1 MRQEHPGREHRDSHT
16 GSGPQHSR
24 AVAVVGMSCRV
35 PGADDL
41 DSFWELLHDGVEAIG
56 DLPEGRWD
64 LANLPDGGEP
74 AGLRRGGF
82 LDGIADFD
90 PGFFDISPREAAAMD
105 PRQRLALELSWVA
118 LEHAQ
123 VVPETLRGGSAAV
136 FLGATGDDYA
146 ALVHGSGEGAVSHH
160 SLAGLS
166 RGAIANRI
174 SYQLGL
180 RGPSLTVDAAQSSSL
195 VAVHLACESLL
206 SGATGLALAGG
217 VHLNLTPA
225 STLAFAR
232 AGALSP
238 DGRCYVFDAR
248 ANGTVRGEGGGIV
261 VLKRLADAVADG
273 DRVHCVLLGSAV
285 NNDGGGAGF
294 TVPDGDAQRALL
306 HDACDRAEVDPGE
319 VRYVE
324 LHGTGT
330 KAGDPVEAAALGTVF
345 GRDRPDALDGPPLAV
360 GSVKTNIGHL
370 DGAAGVVGLIKVA
383 LSLGH
388 RTLPA
393 SLNHSE
399 PPPAIPLERLG
410 IRVNAAT
417 GPWPDGPRLAGVS
430 SFGLGGTNCHVVV
443 AEAPCRAPD
452 EEPAELGEA
461 SHGPDAQNTA
471 PGDGSGVAGSDGGG
485 PFPVPVLVSGRT
497 EGALRAQAER
507 LRARVVA
514 DTDLRPADV
523 GYATVTTRSVLEH
536 RAVVVA
542 ADRGELL
549 AGLAA
554 LAADEPAPNVV
565 DGVAGAAPGVVWMF
579 PGQGPQWAGMARELW
594 ASSAVFAARMEEC
607 ARLLADEVDWSLR
620 EVLDDEAALRRM
632 DVMQPALFAVQVSLA
647 EVWRAVGLSPS
658 AVVGH
663 SQGEITAACAAG
675 MVPLQDAL
683 RLMVERSRII
693 ASELSGHGAMAQL
706 ALPPDEVELTEV
718 AIGAVNGPNATVVSG
733 TVEAVRRTVA
743 DCAARGVRARMVP
756 IDYASHS
763 PQVEA
768 VREQVLRAAGH
779 LTARDTGIAFHS
791 TVTGGRLSAD
801 ALDAEY
807 WYRNLRERVRLEE
820 AVRSLSASGHGVFVE
835 ASPHPVLTV
844 PVQETVGDV
853 PGTVVQGT
861 LRRGEGG
868 LRRLLLSM
876 AELHVNGVALDW
888 RPVFEGTGARA
899 VPLPGYAFQRQ
910 PHWITAGSAA
920 VAPVTA
926 PAPELGP
933 EPEPAAGTPDGAGT
947 DDGTGPS
954 APGER
959 ELRALVRSQAAAV
972 LGHAGPDAVQPDRPF
987 QELGSDSVTA
997 VELSKRLS
1005 RATGLRL
1012 PTTLL
1017 YDHPTPA
1024 ALVRHLHR
1032 ELAGDAADRAEGGGQ
1047 PGSAD
1052 DAVAIVGM
1060 SCRLP
1065 GGVSS
1070 PEELWQLLA
1079 EGVDAVSAFPE
1090 DRGWSPDPAETGQVR
1105 SGGFLSG
1112 AADFDADVFRISPR
1126 EARAMDP
1133 QQRHLLEVSW
1143 EALERAGIDPAALR
1157 GSRTA
1162 VFTGI
1167 SDQGYVPR
1175 LHETSDSFGGYA
1187 LTGGAA
1193 SVASGRVAYA
1203 LGLEGPAVSVDT
1215 ACSSSLVALHL
1226 AARSLRSGE
1235 CGLALAGGVAVMST
1249 PGMFVEFSRQGGL
1262 APDGRCKAF
1271 SAAADGTGWSEG
1283 VGVLVLERLAD
1294 ARANGHRVLAVVRGS
1309 AVNQDGASNGLTA
1322 PNGPSQQAVIRAAL
1336 ASGGLRPAEVDAV
1349 EAHGTGTVLGDPIE
1363 AQALLATYGQQRT
1376 EPLWLG
1382 SVKSNI
1388 GHTQAAAGVT
1398 GVIKMV
1404 LAMRHG
1410 VLPRTLHIQ
1419 EPSPHVDWS
1428 AGSVELLTG
1437 QRPWPTAAD
1446 RPRRAGISSFG
1457 ISGTNAHVVVEQP
1470 PRDTA
1475 PVATGEVSPDPYSP
1489 VPVVVSGASEA
1500 ALRDQADRLRRR
1512 VAADPDLRT
1521 ADVGRAAV
1529 SRTAWQHRAVVVAT
1543 GREALLSGLEAVAQ
1557 GAEAPGTVRG
1567 AAHGTDRPVVFV
1579 FPGQGSQWA
1588 GMAVRLLDEAPVFA
1602 ERFRAC
1608 AAALAEFTDWAPE
1621 DVLRQAPE
1629 APTLERVDVVQ
1640 PVSWAVMVSLA
1651 ALWRSYGVAPAAVV
1665 GHSQGEIAAACVAGA
1680 LSLRDAARVVALR
1693 SQAVAGGLAGFGG
1706 MMALGLS
1713 AEQAAARLEAWDG
1726 RLEVAALNGPAA
1738 TVVAGDPEALE
1749 ELRAACEADG
1759 VRARRIPVD
1768 YASHTSHVERIED
1781 ELARVLAEVRPLP
1794 AQVPLFSTVE
1804 RDWLGE
1810 GRTDAAYWYRNLR
1823 QPVHFRSA
1831 VEALAEQG
1839 YGTFVEVSPHPV
1851 LTSSVQETLE
1861 GRVGA
1866 AAEERVSGSLR
1877 RDEGGLE
1884 RFLTSV
1890 GQLWARGTAVDWSP
1904 LFDGGGAPPV
1914 ELPTYAFQHR
1924 RHWLDAA
1931 ADRPLLD
1938 TAVDLADGSGTV
1950 RTERLSLRTRPWLGD
1965 HRVLGRIVVP
1975 GTALLEMA
1983 LRVGDT
1989 VDELTL
1995 HAPLVVPESGEAE
2008 VQLTAAAPDEAG
2020 QRAVHIR
2027 SRTATDGEGWQL
2039 HATGTVRTTGP
2050 GGTDG
2055 ATLDLTR
2062 WPPESAVPLD
2072 RTGWY
2077 DELAARGLEY
2087 GPLFRN
2093 LRQAW
2098 RDGADLLVDLELSD
2112 EAGPF
2117 GIHPALLDTALHP
2130 LVLEAGAGAAPMVP
2144 FSWTG
2149 VRLVRPGAAR
2159 LHVRISP
2166 HAADRAAL
2174 TAADGSGAEVL
2185 SVGSLTL
2192 RPLDARR
2199 ADPKLYQ
2206 VDWREAAVPDGP
2218 VPARDART
2226 TVLAVPAADG
2236 DVPGAVHRV
2245 AESVLDDVR
2254 TWLEKAEGDDRLVV
2268 VTRRAAAV
2276 EPDTGLDLAA
2286 AAVWGLLR
2294 SAQTE
2299 HPGRIV
2305 LVDSCADGEPAAE
2318 ELDRALALDEPQVAL
2333 HNGRLLVPRLGR
2345 GSVPAADPER
2355 APFASGGTVLITG
2368 GTGGLGAATARH
2380 LVARHGVR
2388 SLLLVSR
2395 SGPAAE
2401 GAEDLVAELTAAG
2414 ADVSVAACDVAD
2426 RAALDEVVASV
2437 PASAPLRAV
2446 VHAAGTLQ
2454 DAALL
2459 SLTPQRLRAVL
2470 AAKVDAAWQLH
2481 EATAGADLSAFVLF
2495 SSVSATVGLP
2505 GQANY
2510 AAGNAFLDALAHHRR
2525 ARGLPAV
2532 SLGWGL
2538 WEQATG
2544 LTAGLSGAD
2553 RERMARLGLRPLPA
2567 DGGLALLDLG
2577 VDADRAHLVPA
2588 WFDLPAL
2595 RGGDPPAMLRALAG
2609 AAPSPGAGRPEEAQS
2624 LRDRLLALPE
2634 HDREVTVRRM
2644 VQAEVASVL
2653 GRSGPGEASAERGFT
2668 DLGFDSLTALELRNR
2683 LGRLTGLTLTA
2694 TVTFDHPSP
2703 SALTRHLLERLAP
2716 REPRPA
2722 TRPAAGS
2729 AAAAQ
2734 PAAGPPAEQPLLTA
2748 LDRLEESVTAVA
2760 DDALRSAVTTRL
2772 WELLAAVGSAQET
2785 AVPVHDH
2792 EVAAASADE
2801 LFALIDDELGRP

>member
-1 MRQEHPGREHRDSHT
+1 M
-16 GSGPQHSR
+16 
-24 AVAVVGMSCRV
+24 
-35 PGADDL
+35 
-41 DSFWELLHDGVEAIG
+41 
-56 DLPEGRWD
+56 
-64 LANLPDGGEP
+64 
-74 AGLRRGGF
+74 
-82 LDGIADFD
+82 
-90 PGFFDISPREAAAMD
+90 
-105 PRQRLALELSWVA
+105 
-118 LEHAQ
+118 
-123 VVPETLRGGSAAV
+123 
-136 FLGATGDDYA
+136 
-146 ALVHGSGEGAVSHH
+146 
-160 SLAGLS
+160 
-166 RGAIANRI
+166 
-174 SYQLGL
+174 
-180 RGPSLTVDAAQSSSL
+180 
-195 VAVHLACESLL
+195 
-206 SGATGLALAGG
+206 
-217 VHLNLTPA
+217 
-225 STLAFAR
+225 
-232 AGALSP
+232 
-238 DGRCYVFDAR
+238 
-248 ANGTVRGEGGGIV
+248 
-261 VLKRLADAVADG
+261 
-273 DRVHCVLLGSAV
+273 
-285 NNDGGGAGF
+285 
-294 TVPDGDAQRALL
+294 
-306 HDACDRAEVDPGE
+306 
-319 VRYVE
+319 
-324 LHGTGT
+324 
-330 KAGDPVEAAALGTVF
+330 
-345 GRDRPDALDGPPLAV
+345 
-360 GSVKTNIGHL
+360 
-370 DGAAGVVGLIKVA
+370 
-383 LSLGH
+383 
-388 RTLPA
+388 
-393 SLNHSE
+393 
-399 PPPAIPLERLG
+399 
-410 IRVNAAT
+410 
-417 GPWPDGPRLAGVS
+417 
-430 SFGLGGTNCHVVV
+430 
-443 AEAPCRAPD
+443 
-452 EEPAELGEA
+452 
-461 SHGPDAQNTA
+461 
-471 PGDGSGVAGSDGGG
+471 
-485 PFPVPVLVSGRT
+485 
-497 EGALRAQAER
+497 
-507 LRARVVA
+507 
-514 DTDLRPADV
+514 
-523 GYATVTTRSVLEH
+523 LEH
-536 RAVVVA
+536 RGVVVA
-542 ADRGELL
+542 ADRAELL
-549 AGLAA
+549 SGLTA
-554 LAADEPAPNVV
+554 LAAGEPASNVV

-594 ASSAVFAARMEEC
+594 ESSAVFAARMDEC

-620 EVLDDEAALRRM
+620 EVLDDETALRRM
-632 DVMQPALFAVQVSLA
+632 DVMQPALFAVQMSLA

-658 AVVGH
+658 AVLGH

-675 MVPLQDAL
+675 MVPLGDAL

-693 ASELSGHGAMAQL
+693 AAELSGHGAMAQL
-706 ALPPDEVELTEV
+706 ALPPEEIDSGEV

-743 DCAARGVRARMVP
+743 DCVARGVRARMVP

-779 LTARDTGIAFHS
+779 LTARDTEVAFHS

-820 AVRSLSASGHGVFVE
+820 AVRSLSAAGHRVFVE

-844 PVQETVGDV
+844 PVQDTVGGV
-853 PGTVVQGT
+853 PGAVVQGT

-888 RPVFEGTGARA
+888 RPVFEGTGART

-910 PHWITAGSAA
+910 PHWISTGSAA
-920 VAPVTA
+920 VAPA
-926 PAPELGP
+926 PPPAPEPRP
-933 EPEPAAGTPDGAGT
+933 EPEPEPVADT
-947 DDGTGPS
+947 DADTDTGPS
-954 APGER
+954 APSDR
-959 ELRALVRSQAAAV
+959 ELRDLVRSQAAAV
-972 LGHAGPDAVQPDRPF
+972 LGHADPDAVRPDRPF

-1032 ELAGDAADRAEGGGQ
+1032 ELAGDAADGAEGAER
-1047 PGSAD
+1047 PGVAG

-1060 SCRLP
+1060 GCRLP

-1079 EGVDAVSAFPE
+1079 AGTDAVSAFPE
-1090 DRGWSPDPAETGQVR
+1090 DRGWSPDPAETGHVR

-1112 AADFDADVFRISPR
+1112 ATDFDADVFRISPR

-1143 EALERAGIDPAALR
+1143 EALERAGIDPVSLR

-1162 VFTGI
+1162 VFAGI
-1167 SDQGYVPR
+1167 SDQDYVPR

-1193 SVASGRVAYA
+1193 SVASGRVAYT

-1226 AARSLRSGE
+1226 AAGSLRAGE
-1235 CGLALAGGVAVMST
+1235 CSLALAGGVAVMST
-1249 PGMFVEFSRQGGL
+1249 PGMFTEFSRQGGL

-1322 PNGPSQQAVIRAAL
+1322 PNGPSQQSVIRAAL
-1336 ASGGLRPAEVDAV
+1336 ASGGLTAAEVDAV

-1382 SVKSNI
+1382 SVKSNL

-1410 VLPRTLHIQ
+1410 VLPRTLHVQ
-1419 EPSPHVDWS
+1419 EPSPHIDWS

-1437 QRPWPTAAD
+1437 RRPWPTAD
-1446 RPRRAGISSFG
+1446 GRPRRAGISSFG

-1470 PRDTA
+1470 SPDTGHA
-1475 PVATGEVSPDPYSP
+1475 PTGEPAAGPSSP

-1512 VAADPDLRT
+1512 VAADADLST
-1521 ADVGRAAV
+1521 ADVGRAAAV
-1529 SRTAWQHRAVVVAT
+1529 SRTAWRHRAVVVAT
-1543 GREALLSGLEAVAQ
+1543 GREALLAGLDAVARD
-1557 GAEAPGTVRG
+1557 AEAPGTVRG
-1567 AAHGTDRPVVFV
+1567 AAAGSDRPVVFV
-1579 FPGQGSQWA
+1579 FPGQGSQWV

-1651 ALWRSYGVAPAAVV
+1651 ALWRSYGVEPAAVV

-1713 AEQAAARLEAWDG
+1713 ATEAADRVEAWDG

-1749 ELRAACEADG
+1749 ELGAACAADG
-1759 VRARRIPVD
+1759 IRARRIPVD
-1768 YASHTSHVERIED
+1768 YASHTSQVERIED
-1781 ELARVLAEVRPLP
+1781 ELTRVLAEVRPRH
-1794 AQVPLFSTVE
+1794 ARVPLFSTVE

-1810 GRTDAAYWYRNLR
+1810 RRTDAAYWYRNLR

-1851 LTSSVQETLE
+1851 LTTSVQETLE
-1861 GRVGA
+1861 GRVGE
-1866 AAEERVSGSLR
+1866 AAEAMVSGSLR

-1890 GQLWARGTAVDWSP
+1890 GQVWARGTAVDWSP
-1904 LFDGGGAPPV
+1904 LFDGCGAPPA

-1931 ADRPLLD
+1931 VDRPLLD
-1938 TAVDLADGSGTV
+1938 TVVDLADGSGTV

-1995 HAPLVVPESGEAE
+1995 HAPLVVPERGEVE
-2008 VQLTAAAPDEAG
+2008 VQLTAAAPDDAG
-2020 QRAVHIR
+2020 RRAVHLR
-2027 SRTATDGEGWQL
+2027 SRAAADGEDWQL

-2055 ATLDLTR
+2055 AALDLTR

-2087 GPLFRN
+2087 GPWFRN
-2093 LRQAW
+2093 ARQAW
-2098 RDGADLLVDLELSD
+2098 RDGADLLVDLELAD

-2117 GIHPALLDTALHP
+2117 GVHPALLDTALHP
-2130 LVLEAGAGAAPMVP
+2130 LVLEAGAGTAPMVP

-2149 VRLVRPGAAR
+2149 VRLVRPGGAR
-2159 LHVRISP
+2159 LRVRISP

-2185 SVGSLTL
+2185 SVDSLTL

-2199 ADPKLYQ
+2199 VDPGLFQ
-2206 VDWREAAVPDGP
+2206 VDWREAAVPAGP
-2218 VPARDART
+2218 LPARDART
-2226 TVLAVPAADG
+2226 TVLAVPPGAGDAP

-2254 TWLEKAEGDDRLVV
+2254 TWLEKAGGDDRLLV
-2268 VTRRAAAV
+2268 VTRHAAAV
-2276 EPDTGLDLAA
+2276 EPDTVLDLAA

-2294 SAQTE
+2294 PAQTE

-2305 LVDSCADGEPAAE
+2305 LVDSCGDGEPTAE
-2318 ELDRALALDEPQVAL
+2318 ELDRALASDEPQVAL
-2333 HNGRLLVPRLGR
+2333 DSGRVLVPRLGR
-2345 GSVPAADPER
+2345 GSVPPPDPER
-2355 APFASGGTVLITG
+2355 EPFPSGGTVLITG

-2388 SLLLVSR
+2388 HLLLVSR

-2414 ADVSVAACDVAD
+2414 AEVSVAACDVAD
-2426 RAALDEVVASV
+2426 RAALDEVLASV
-2437 PASAPLRAV
+2437 PAAAPLRAV

-2459 SLTPQRLRAVL
+2459 SLTPRRLRAVL
-2470 AAKVDAAWQLH
+2470 AAKVDAAWRLH

-2544 LTAGLSGAD
+2544 LTAGLAGAD

-2567 DGGLALLDLG
+2567 DDGLALLDLG

-2588 WFDLPAL
+2588 RFELSAL

-2609 AAPSPGAGRPEEAQS
+2609 AAPSRGPGRPEEGQS

-2634 HDREVTVRRM
+2634 HDREVTVRRL

-2653 GRSGPGEASAERGFT
+2653 GRSGAGEASAERGFT

-2716 REPRPA
+2716 PES
-2722 TRPAAGS
+2722 RPAAGPV
-2729 AAAAQ
+2729 AAE
-2734 PAAGPPAEQPLLTA
+2734 PPVPGPVAEEPLLTA

-2785 AVPVHDH
+2785 AAPVHDH